1 MKTKSIFYASL
12 ICGCISLVSCED
24 TDKNGKKLDTP
35 TAGNITITAD
45 ESVQPL
51 CDVELQTFHAL
62 YKKAHVNALYLPQSE
77 AMKLFL
83 ADSVKVTLSTR
94 NLNADETEF
103 FKKKKVPVKAT
114 KIAYDAMALIVNNAN
129 RDSTLTLAQL
139 SDVMHGKITT
149 WNQVN
154 PSFPKEKIVVVFDHS
169 GSSTISYLTER
180 FNLQGTLPSNFFA
193 VKTNPEVVNYVEKNK
208 NAVGVIGVSWISDRQ
223 DSTTIDFLTKIKVL
237 ALSPPDSIKD
247 ADQPYYKPY
256 QAYIAMRY
264 YPLVREVFM
273 ISREAR
279 SGLGTGFVSF
289 VAGNNG
295 QMIVRLSGLLPATLP
310 VRLIEVKKKL

>member
-1 MKTKSIFYASL
+1 
-12 ICGCISLVSCED
+12 
-24 TDKNGKKLDTP
+24 
-35 TAGNITITAD
+35 
-45 ESVQPL
+45 
-51 CDVELQTFHAL
+51 
-62 YKKAHVNALYLPQSE
+62 
-77 AMKLFL
+77 
-83 ADSVKVTLSTR
+83 
-94 NLNADETEF
+94 
-103 FKKKKVPVKAT
+103 
-114 KIAYDAMALIVNNAN
+114 MALIVNNSN

-139 SDVMHGKITT
+139 NDIMQGKITR

-154 PSFPKEKIVVVFDHS
+154 PAFAKEPIQVIFDHS

-180 FNLQGTLPSNFFA
+180 FNLQGALPANFYA

-208 NAVGVIGVSWISDRQ
+208 NALGVIGVSWISDRQ
-223 DSTTIDFLTKIKVL
+223 DSTTINFLSKIKVM
-237 ALSPPDSIKD
+237 ALSPPDSITD
-247 ADQPYYKPY
+247 ADQPFYQPY
-256 QAYIAMRY
+256 QAYIAQRY